1 MEVKDMEVESG
12 IFRTFKRLVVR
23 SSVARAVIYT
33 IGHIFIAMTCNH
45 FITGAPLELA
55 AADALIEP
63 VINGFWFFIL
73 DKFWA
78 SKLFEQKTSPN
89 T

>member
-1 MEVKDMEVESG
+1 MTEVDQG
-12 IFRTFKRLVVR
+12 IFKTFIRLVYR
-23 SSVARAVIYT
+23 SSLARAIIYT

-45 FITGAPLELA
+45 LITGAPLDLA

-63 VINGFWFFIL
+63 MINGVWFFAL

-78 SKLFEQKTSPN
+78 SKIINKVTHEA
-89 T
+89 